1 MIRRTSCEVLLCASV
16 YYAAGITAFD
26 GWICRVDVIRVGGCV
41 KSLSP
46 TEGGSQRILH
56 LSVFISRAKLLYI
69 CLVFSNLAV

>member
-1 MIRRTSCEVLLCASV
+1 MQIKSEVFSRFGSSV
-16 YYAAGITAFD
+16 DFFSGEPL
-26 GWICRVDVIRVGGCV
+26 GGVETPTVWSCV
-41 KSLSP
+41 KSLSA

>member
-1 MIRRTSCEVLLCASV
+1 MQVKSEVFSRFASS
-16 YYAAGITAFD
+16 
-26 GWICRVDVIRVGGCV
+26 VDFSSGEPLVGVGAPTVGGCV
-41 KSLSP
+41 KSLSA

>member
-1 MIRRTSCEVLLCASV
+1 MCPSV
-16 YYAAGITAFD
+16 FAGTQYAL
-26 GWICRVDVIRVGGCV
+26 WGCV